1 MDSSS
6 KCLVWADRYFFL
18 KKYDHIGGGRLYDL
32 LSVEYWWPHMRQDCV
47 HFTAHCL
54 NCQLEKGVYSR
65 ESNLEHLPLPVAARS
80 EWHLDLAPDLPTS

>member
-1 MDSSS
+1 
-6 KCLVWADRYFFL
+6 
-18 KKYDHIGGGRLYDL
+18 
-32 LSVEYWWPHMRQDCV
+32 MRQDCV

-80 EWHLDLAPDLPTS
+80 EWHLDLVPDLPTS